1 MKAIRLLF
9 KKTDELIQKIEQFID
24 ITREASL
31 HFQKALS
38 FYLDGRLLDFDERMA
53 IITES
58 ESDAD
63 FLKKDIEGRLYVQ
76 TLIPESRGD
85 VLQILETMDKITN
98 NIKNIT
104 KNFSIEC
111 PQVPDNI
118 AAGMKEL
125 SLITDKAI
133 ESLAFLVRAYFSNPI
148 GLRDHLHLVKYYERD
163 ADVLSEKIKRDI
175 FSLDVYLSN
184 KLQLKDFVSSIDN
197 LADVA
202 LNVAD
207 HINIAASKLVV

>member
-1 MKAIRLLF
+1 MKVIRLF
-9 KKTDELIQKIEQFID
+9 RKTDELIQKIEQFIEL
-24 ITREASL
+24 TREASL

-38 FYLDGRLLDFDERMA
+38 FYLDGRLSEFEERMT
-53 IITES
+53 IITGAES
-58 ESDAD
+58 NAD
-63 FLKKDIEGRLYVQ
+63 FLKKDIEAKLHVQ

-98 NIKNIT
+98 NIKGT
-104 KNFSIEC
+104 VKNFSIER
-111 PQVPDNI
+111 PEIPDNI

-125 SLITDKAI
+125 ALVTDKAV
-133 ESLAFLVRAYFSNPI
+133 ESLVFLVRAYFSNQA
-148 GLRDHLHLVKYYERD
+148 GLRDHVHLVKYYERD
-163 ADVLSEKIKRDI
+163 ADTLSEKIKRDI

-184 KLQLKDFVSSIDN
+184 KLQLKDFVSSIDS

-207 HINIAASKLVV
+207 YVNIAASKLIV